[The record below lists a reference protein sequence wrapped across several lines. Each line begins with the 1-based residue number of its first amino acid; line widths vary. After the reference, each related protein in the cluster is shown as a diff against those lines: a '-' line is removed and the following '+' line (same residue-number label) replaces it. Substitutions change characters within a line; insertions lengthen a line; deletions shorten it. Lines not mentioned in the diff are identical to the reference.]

1 MAIWSRF
8 LRHVDL
14 MSRMFAKTG
23 AVGDSFALAEESS
36 IKQAIIRCQACRSE
50 NDCANFLGGAPDGEA
65 APDFCLN
72 KALIDRLRDVRR
84 VAG

>member
-14 MSRMFAKTG
+14 MSRMFVKTG
-23 AVGDSFALAEESS
+23 AVGDSFALADEAS
-36 IKQAIIRCQACRSE
+36 IKQAIIRCQACQSE
-50 NDCANFLGGAPDGEA
+50 SDCASFLKVAADGEA

-72 KALIDRLRDVRR
+72 KALIDRLRDSAR
-84 VAG
+84 VGG